1 MTYDYS
7 TLHTSCSV
15 SRGPARLKNEP
26 QRKRYMNGSF
36 EKCQNARNCLKG
48 RALRW
53 VHLMFTRLALSVA
66 CRFVS
71 AHCI

>member
-1 MTYDYS
+1 MI
-7 TLHTSCSV
+7 TLHYIHLALSQEALPPEKRAT
-15 SRGPARLKNEP
+15 AE
-26 QRKRYMNGSF
+26 RYMNGSF

-66 CRFVS
+66 CRFVQLIVS
-71 AHCI
+71 DCI